1 MNIRQLPLT
10 IGIYKLLW
18 AGDFQVELAKLF
30 AELLLNETNGYISS
44 FELFVPPHLGLGSNE
59 LNEALLTAL
68 NTDGRIHL
76 VASKTHGTYFLRFAI
91 CSSKTTEKHVHN
103 AVELI
108 KEIAEKISICY

>member
-1 MNIRQLPLT
+1 
-10 IGIYKLLW
+10 
-18 AGDFQVELAKLF
+18 
-30 AELLLNETNGYISS
+30 
-44 FELFVPPHLGLGSNE
+44 
-59 LNEALLTAL
+59 LNEALLAAL
-68 NTDGRIHL
+68 NADGRIHL